1 LLKTNQPAK
10 RRAFTLVELLV
21 VIAIIGVLVA
31 LLLPAVQAA
40 REAARRAG
48 CSNNLHQMGIAVQNY
63 MSTKEE
69 LPMAYGRVLEDVV
82 PTGTP
87 RSQRPYVKP
96 GLFSDILPYMEQQA
110 AFNLQD
116 RDYYKGSA
124 QWFEDP
130 ARDHLVETY
139 VCPSW
144 PYDKVSLTAAPG
156 YEYRLGALVNYAGI
170 AGVKRPNEPLVKSV
184 QGDIPVNGAFTME
197 AVQVS
202 PTNPNITTGVGRAR
216 QLGEI
221 SDGQS
226 NTMLIGEY
234 VHVSCEFGQIVAED
248 IPGNL
253 RPWYLGGF
261 GDVPYALKVLENAPN
276 ICIHR
281 EKVPVPLNYL
291 PLGSYHP
298 GVIQTVHIDG
308 SVHVLSDDIDLVT
321 YKALATC
328 NGEEVVD
335 TSGI

>member
-1 LLKTNQPAK
+1 MFKPRHPAQS
-10 RRAFTLVELLV
+10 RAFTLVELLV

-63 MSTKEE
+63 IGSKNE
-69 LPMAYGRVLEDVV
+69 LPMGYGREVADII
-82 PTGTP
+82 PTSTP
-87 RSQRPYVKP
+87 RSQRPWVKA
-96 GLFSDILPYMEQQA
+96 GVFSDILPYMEQQA
-110 AFNLQD
+110 AYNLQD
-116 RDYYKGSA
+116 RDYWDSNGVYS
-124 QWFEDP
+124 QDP

-139 VCPSW
+139 ICPSW
-144 PYDKVSLTAAPG
+144 PFERVNLTAAPNF
-156 YEYRLGALVNYAGI
+156 EYRLGALVTYAGV
-170 AGVKRPNEPLVKSV
+170 AGAIRSGQPTV
-184 QGDIPVNGAFTME
+184 QSGEGRIPENGAFTME
-197 AVQVS
+197 TYLVNNTF
-202 PTNPNITTGVGRAR
+202 PTGVGRAR

-234 VHVSCEFGQIVAED
+234 VHVNCEFGQVLATD

-261 GDVPYALKVLENAPN
+261 GDVPYAMKVAENAPN
-276 ICIHR
+276 ICVHR
-281 EKVPVPLNYL
+281 ENTPVPLNHL

-298 GVIQTVHIDG
+298 GVIQTVHVDG
-308 SVHVLSDDIDLVT
+308 SVHVVAEDIDLVT